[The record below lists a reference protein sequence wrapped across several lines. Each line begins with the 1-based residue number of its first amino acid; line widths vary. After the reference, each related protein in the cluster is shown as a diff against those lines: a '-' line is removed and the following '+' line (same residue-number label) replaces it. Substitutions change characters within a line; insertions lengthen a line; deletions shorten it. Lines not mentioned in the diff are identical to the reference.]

1 MGFLFILGSPKTIIM
16 ALNYVWIAFFII
28 AFSIAL
34 IKLIFLGDT
43 EIFQQLVEGLFDST
57 KTSVMDIALPL
68 VGTMAFWLGIM
79 NIGEK
84 AGAIN
89 FLSRLVGPFFSRLFP
104 EVPKDHPAT
113 GQMMMN
119 FSANMLGLDNAATP
133 LGLKAMGSLQ
143 ELNPDKETASNAQIM
158 FLVLHTSGL
167 TLLPISIIAQRAIM
181 GAQDPTDI
189 FIPCIIATFVA
200 TIAAMLIVAVRQKI
214 NLWDKVVMGWML
226 GLTTFIGLL
235 VWYFTAYLS
244 KEQISE
250 VSRVI
255 SNVLLFAI
263 PVTFIL
269 GAIRKKVN
277 VFDAFIEGA
286 KGGFETSVKIIPY
299 LVAMLAAIS
308 VLRTSG
314 SLAYVVDGFKW
325 VFSNFDMDTRFTD
338 SLPVALMKPLSGS
351 GSRAMMLD
359 SMQTFGPDSFVGRLS
374 CVFQGSADTTFY
386 IVALYF
392 GSVGIKKTRYAITA
406 GLLADLAGVITA
418 IIVSYLFFG

>member
-1 MGFLFILGSPKTIIM
+1 M
-16 ALNYVWIAFFII
+16 ALNYVWISFFII
-28 AFSIAL
+28 AFAVAL
-34 IKLIFLGDT
+34 FKLLFFGDT
-43 EIFQQLVEGLFDST
+43 EIFKVLVEGLFDST

-68 VGTMAFWLGIM
+68 VGTMAFWLGVM

-89 FLSRLVGPFFSRLFP
+89 FLSRIVGPFFSRLFP
-104 EVPKDHPAT
+104 EVPKNHPAS

-133 LGLKAMGSLQ
+133 LGLKAMGTLQ
-143 ELNPDKETASNAQIM
+143 ELNPQKETASNAQIM

-167 TLLPISIIAQRAIM
+167 TILPISIIAQRAIM

-200 TIAAMLIVAVRQKI
+200 TIAAMLIVSIWQKI
-214 NLWDKVVMGWML
+214 NLWDRVIISWLL
-226 GLTTFIGLL
+226 GLTAFICLL

-250 VSRVI
+250 VSKVI

-277 VFDAFIEGA
+277 VFEAFIEGA

-308 VLRTSG
+308 VLRASG
-314 SLAYVVDGFKW
+314 ALEYVVDGFKW
-325 VFSNFDMDTRFTD
+325 GFSFLDIDTRFTD

-359 SMQTFGPDSFVGRLS
+359 SMKTFGPDSFVGRLS

-392 GSVGIKKTRYAITA
+392 GSVGIKKSRYAITA
-406 GLLADLAGVITA
+406 GLLADLFGVIAA
-418 IIVSYLFFG
+418 ILISYLFFG

>member
-1 MGFLFILGSPKTIIM
+1 
-16 ALNYVWIAFFII
+16 
-28 AFSIAL
+28 
-34 IKLIFLGDT
+34 
-43 EIFQQLVEGLFDST
+43 
-57 KTSVMDIALPL
+57 
-68 VGTMAFWLGIM
+68 
-79 NIGEK
+79 
-84 AGAIN
+84 
-89 FLSRLVGPFFSRLFP
+89 
-104 EVPKDHPAT
+104 
-113 GQMMMN
+113 MMMN

-133 LGLKAMGSLQ
+133 LGLKAMGTLQ
-143 ELNPDKETASNAQIM
+143 ELNPQKETASNAQIM

-167 TLLPISIIAQRAIM
+167 TILPISIIAQRAIM

-200 TIAAMLIVAVRQKI
+200 TIAAMLIVSIWQKI
-214 NLWDKVVMGWML
+214 NLWDRVIISWLL
-226 GLTTFIGLL
+226 GLTAFICLL

-250 VSRVI
+250 VSKVI

-277 VFDAFIEGA
+277 VFEAFIEGA

-308 VLRTSG
+308 VLRASG
-314 SLAYVVDGFKW
+314 ALEYVVDGFKW
-325 VFSNFDMDTRFTD
+325 GFSFLDIDTRFTD

-359 SMQTFGPDSFVGRLS
+359 SMKTFGPDSFVGRLS

-392 GSVGIKKTRYAITA
+392 GSVGIKKSRYAITA
-406 GLLADLAGVITA
+406 GLLADLFGVIAA
-418 IIVSYLFFG
+418 ILISYLFFG